1 MVRGRLATRLMRR
14 AVVLAAVV
22 VGAVAAAGC
31 AAVDLR
37 NAVPNA
43 ALAQTA
49 SLPDIQGVRYWADEV
64 PLDPIAEYRK
74 RAPHLKQITTR
85 GAIID
90 GRAQVYMLAL
100 SGGGSYGA
108 FGAGILTGWTA
119 RGDRPE
125 FSVVTGVSAGAIIA
139 PFAFL
144 GPRYDRQLRE
154 IWTEYRTDQLIVFQ
168 VFSGILGGGAALAD
182 TKPLADLIARYV
194 DRRMMAEIAR
204 EHRKGRLLL
213 IGTTNLDAQRPVVWN
228 VGELAVHGTDAALD
242 TLRKVIL
249 ASASIPGAFPPVEI
263 EVSAGGKRF
272 SELHVDGGTTR
283 QVFLS
288 SLNVPLRT
296 FNPLYAVPP
305 RRHVYVVNNGYLSPE
320 YQPVK
325 EQTIH
330 IAGRSIAT
338 LLLNQGKNDIYR
350 IWREVE
356 DDNGVFRVTTVPDNF
371 KARPK
376 ELFDPVFQ
384 TALFDEG
391 YRLARAGKA
400 WSDTPPDMLPG
411 TIQVRQGP
419 APAPA
424 TPTGSDKAASAE
436 PSGLNAVLIS
446 GR

>member
-1 MVRGRLATRLMRR
+1 MLRGSLAARMMRR
-14 AVVLAAVV
+14 AAVLVALVA
-22 VGAVAAAGC
+22 GALAAAGC
-31 AAVDLR
+31 AVVDLR
-37 NAVPNA
+37 QAVPNA
-43 ALAQTA
+43 ALAETA

-108 FGAGILTGWTA
+108 FGAGILSGWTA

-144 GPRYDRQLRE
+144 GPRYDAKLRE
-154 IWTEYRTDQLIVFQ
+154 IWTEYRTDQLIVLQ
-168 VFSGILGGGAALAD
+168 LFSGILGGGAALAD

-194 DRRMMAEIAR
+194 DRKMMAEIAR
-204 EHRKGRLLL
+204 EHRRGRLLL

-228 VGELAVHGTDAALD
+228 IGELAVHGTDAALD
-242 TLRKVIL
+242 TLRRVIL
-249 ASASIPGAFPPVEI
+249 ASAAIPGAFPPVEI

-288 SLNVPLRT
+288 SLNVPLKT

-305 RRHVYVVNNGYLSPE
+305 RRHVYVVNNGFLTPE

-330 IAGRSIAT
+330 IAGRSITT

-350 IWREVE
+350 IWREVQ
-356 DDNGVFRVTTVPDNF
+356 DDDGVFRVTTVPDNF

-376 ELFDPVFQ
+376 EIFDPVFQ
-384 TALFDEG
+384 SALFDEG
-391 YRLARAGKA
+391 YRMARSGKA
-400 WSDTPPDMLPG
+400 WSDTPPDLVPG
-411 TIQVRQGP
+411 AAQVRQGP
-419 APAPA
+419 PVEPPKSE
-424 TPTGSDKAASAE
+424 TPKTAASE
-436 PSGLNAVLIS
+436 PSGVNAVLIS